1 MLDKKRIMITGA
13 NGTLGSIISKK
24 LYENN
29 ADLVLLYRQNDNNI
43 KNLISN
49 TNDIET
55 HKIDLLHTDKLQ
67 ETLEKITNTKS
78 IDIFIHCPVL
88 PIEHKSF
95 LDTNWTNFQN
105 HIDLQTKSFLQ
116 ISQHIVPFMK
126 EKKSG
131 KIIPILSSYLI
142 GRPPPSL
149 SPYVVSKYSL
159 MGLVKLM
166 AVELG
171 QYGIT
176 VNNVLPGATGTERL
190 TEIIKN
196 KSAKTGSSEEEAAN
210 TMKNAVPAK
219 RFAKPEELADA
230 ITFLAS
236 ERAAYING
244 INLPVDGGRT
254 KSL

>member
-67 ETLEKITNTKS
+67 ETLVKITNTKS

-176 VNNVLPGATGTERL
+176 C
-190 TEIIKN
+190 
-196 KSAKTGSSEEEAAN
+196 
-210 TMKNAVPAK
+210 
-219 RFAKPEELADA
+219 
-230 ITFLAS
+230 
-236 ERAAYING
+236 NG
-244 INLPVDGGRT
+244 ISPSMFESKLIEKYPKKIREINSIDNPLKKLVTTKDIASVALFLCSEQSSFVNGENIVVSGGQVMH
-254 KSL
+254 